1 MSFAACPLISDIILV
16 VDGSET
22 INDGDSVGQDPS
34 SFRII
39 QNSLVRL
46 TRQFPISTSN
56 VLMGLIQFSNVI
68 DTEVQLGTVT
78 NGDAMA
84 DAIDQMMYQNGDLT
98 LTDLALNESARQL
111 QTFGREGVT
120 KQIILVTD
128 GIPTNSE
135 TAIEKATEIKDND
148 VIITVI
154 SINVATSSARRILR
168 DISSSGDVIAAD
180 NVNELDDLVE
190 NILSTTCP
198 GINAV
203 IVWLV
208 KETLLLIVCMYNNY
222 AFLIILQ
229 IT

>member
-1 MSFAACPLISDIILV
+1 MV

-198 GINAV
+198 GS
-203 IVWLV
+203 
-208 KETLLLIVCMYNNY
+208 
-222 AFLIILQ
+222 
-229 IT
+229 